1 MCLAAH
7 DSESPGWT
15 PGYVKR
21 LRPPRQS
28 RGDYQI
34 GLAEPLRK
42 PPNPWI
48 AAIGYALFGAIVG
61 GLSLLIVPHNLM
73 PEAWRIANIVLTPL
87 AAGLAMMAMGRWRAR
102 RGDTRLRIDRFGY
115 GYLFALA
122 MAMAL
127 VRYQFAS

>member
-1 MCLAAH
+1 MEFLL
-7 DSESPGWT
+7 ELLGE
-15 PGYVKR
+15 
-21 LRPPRQS
+21 LLI
-28 RGDYQI
+28 QI
-34 GLAEPLRK
+34 VVEFLVELGIHSIAEPLRK

-48 AAIGYALFGAIVG
+48 AAIGYALFGAVVG
-61 GLSLLIVPHNLM
+61 GLSLLVLPHNLV

-122 MAMAL
+122 MAL